1 MKYLNKATLPVALG
15 MVAAFSANGWAQS
28 FDLKALIEGAKK
40 EPQLT
45 IFDSTGKIK
54 TIAKNFAAKYGI
66 DAVGTKVP
74 VEVNIEM
81 MDREARAKN
90 VQSDVAIIS
99 DAAAVVGQLIPTGAV
114 ESWVPGDLESKIPKG
129 KRDPL
134 VVVSMVNAF
143 AYNAELSDSC
153 PIKNLWELTDAK
165 WHRHVGMNDPL
176 SKSVYIDAFNQM
188 ETHADAAVAEAYEA
202 HYGKPLKTDLGSATK
217 ALVAGIAANG
227 PLLASSDTATAE
239 TVGAPGQTE
248 QFIGLMSTAKFRENK
263 KSGYNLGLCTDIKPF
278 IGITNVGVGVIAT
291 GSDNP
296 YGARLFIH
304 YVLTAEGIA
313 PQAQDGKISSNS
325 DVGLPDSE
333 PSGIAAHLDKVLP
346 YDMSTAASDWDNRQ
360 DWQDLWRIHYKR

>member
-15 MVAAFSANGWAQS
+15 MAAAFSANSWAQS
-28 FDLKALIEGAKK
+28 LDLKAMVEAAKK

-54 TIAKNFAAKYGI
+54 TMAKNFAAKYGI

-74 VEVNIEM
+74 PEVNIEM

-114 ESWVPGDLESKIPKG
+114 ETWVPSDLESKIAKG
-129 KRDPL
+129 KRNPL

-153 PIKNLWELTDAK
+153 PIKNLWELTEAK
-165 WHRHVGMNDPL
+165 WHGRVGINDPL

-188 ETHADAAVAEAYEA
+188 ETHADDAVAKAYEA

-217 ALVAGIAANG
+217 ALIAGIASNA

-263 KSGYNLGLCTDIKPF
+263 KSDYKLGLCTDINPF
-278 IGITNVGVGVIAT
+278 IGITNVGVGVVAS
-291 GSDNP
+291 GSDSPN
-296 YGARLFIH
+296 GARLFIH
-304 YVLTAEGIA
+304 YALTGEGIA

-360 DWQDLWRIHYKR
+360 DWHDFWRIHYKR